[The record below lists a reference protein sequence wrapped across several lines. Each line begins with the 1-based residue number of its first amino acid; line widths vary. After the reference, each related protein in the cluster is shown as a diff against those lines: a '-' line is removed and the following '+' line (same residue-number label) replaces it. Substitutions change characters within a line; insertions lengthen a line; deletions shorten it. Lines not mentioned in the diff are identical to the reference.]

1 MKKMMTAVTGLALLM
16 CAPGLLA
23 DEHEEPE
30 RFTYATYFECYAG
43 KEDMADKAME
53 RNAEVFDQMVD
64 DGDILGW
71 GWLSHHT
78 GGKIRRI
85 RWHQADS
92 LVGVMEAVGTMAEAV
107 AEKFG
112 EDDEMDAGFAKACP
126 KHDDYVYQV
135 TNGMAGSEQGKYS
148 FSVYHKC
155 DIAREERAD
164 EIVAEHV
171 APVMNKMVEEG
182 KLTGWG
188 WQSHVIGGSVR
199 RLQTMGAKD
208 LPTLLAART
217 ASIEAIYGEDD
228 KIGEEFVDICG
239 PHVDYVWNI
248 NHAKVAGN

>member
-1 MKKMMTAVTGLALLM
+1 MRKIMTAVSGLALIM
-16 CAPGLLA
+16 CAPALLA
-23 DEHEEPE
+23 DEHEQPQ
-30 RFTYATYFECYAG
+30 RFTYATYFYCYAG

-53 RNAEVFDQMVD
+53 RDAEVLDQMVA

-78 GGKIRRI
+78 GGTWRRI

-92 LVGVMEAVGTMAEAV
+92 LEGVMTAIGAMDEAVT
-107 AEKFG
+107 EKFG
-112 EDDEMDAGFAKACP
+112 EDDEMGAGFAKACP
-126 KHDDYVYQV
+126 KHDDYVWQV
-135 TNGMAGSEQGKYS
+135 KNGMGGSEPGKFS

-155 DIAREERAD
+155 DIGREERAD
-164 EIVAEHV
+164 EIVKEHV

-182 KLTGWG
+182 KLTGWS

-239 PHVDYVWNI
+239 PHLDYVWNI
-248 NHAKVAGN
+248 NYMKVADN